1 MRTHRFSVGSA
12 RVRGGWAR
20 SGFTLIEML
29 AVIAIMGLMMAV
41 AVGGFL
47 HWGRNSAMRGAVMN
61 VRAGLGMARQYAIT
75 HRVVTDFSFGNS
87 KSEMD
92 VNTGWY
98 TIAATNALI
107 GTTNFLPKG
116 IAFTNDPS
124 EPTMFDGGQLSFNF
138 DGSCVGEAVPAT
150 TNIVIANSHVGLN
163 ITATTVVYK
172 LTGRF
177 KCLVWGEQ

>member
-1 MRTHRFSVGSA
+1 MRTNRFSMGSA
-12 RVRGGWAR
+12 RAQGGWAR

-41 AVGGFL
+41 TVGGFL

-75 HRVVTDFSFGNS
+75 HRAVTAFSFGNS
-87 KSEMD
+87 RGEMD
-92 VNTGWY
+92 VDTGWY
-98 TIAATNALI
+98 TITATNALI

-124 EPTMFDGGQLSFNF
+124 QNTMFDGGQISFNF
-138 DGSCVGEAVPAT
+138 DGSCVGQAVSAT
-150 TNIVIANSHVGLN
+150 TNIVIMNRHVGLN
-163 ITATTVVYK
+163 LTATTVVYK